1 MTRIARIETSLHQLT
16 LDPPFPA
23 AWDRRERQAFPVT
36 VYRVFDEDGRMGIGA
51 GDAMRGLV
59 DYLGLF
65 IGEDALDLARHSAI
79 LDNISFFDGRPW
91 PFEIALWDLA
101 GKVRQEPL
109 WRMVGGASNRIRPYA
124 SSGTHWRVDQVAER
138 VAGVLDAGFGALK
151 LRFGRPSLDQD
162 VEVLTAVKQVTGDR
176 VALMV
181 DCNQGWRMPWDTHP
195 AWTFEHALALAR
207 RLEALDVYW
216 MEEPL
221 HRADYDGMARLRS
234 ETSVRIAGGEMTRE
248 WYEFRTLL
256 ERGCLDVFQP
266 DAAVT
271 CGIERLRHF
280 AHEVA
285 DAGHTFSPHTWGSG
299 IALVANAHLT
309 AGTVGAPYL
318 EYPFDPPEWTA
329 QRRDF
334 LFTTPF
340 EPDGDG
346 WLTLSGA
353 PGLGVELD
361 EARLMATRTDSASY
375 G

>member
-1 MTRIARIETSLHQLT
+1 
-16 LDPPFPA
+16 
-23 AWDRRERQAFPVT
+23 
-36 VYRVFDEDGRMGIGA
+36 
-51 GDAMRGLV
+51 
-59 DYLGLF
+59 
-65 IGEDALDLARHSAI
+65 
-79 LDNISFFDGRPW
+79 
-91 PFEIALWDLA
+91 
-101 GKVRQEPL
+101 
-109 WRMVGGASNRIRPYA
+109 
-124 SSGTHWRVDQVAER
+124 
-138 VAGVLDAGFGALK
+138 LK
-151 LRFGRPSLDQD
+151 LRFGRASLDQD
-162 VEVLTAVKQVTGDR
+162 VEILAAVRECAGDR
-176 VALMV
+176 LELMV
-181 DCNQGWRMPWDTHP
+181 DCNQGWRMPWDIHP

-207 RLEALDVYW
+207 RLEERDVYW

-221 HRADYDGMARLRS
+221 HRADYGGMARLRA

-299 IALVANAHLT
+299 VALVANTHLT

-329 QRRDF
+329 PRRDF
-334 LFTTPF
+334 ILATPF
-340 EPDGDG
+340 EPDADG
-346 WLTLSGA
+346 WLTLSDA

-361 EARLMATRTDSASY
+361 EARLMSTRADSASY

>member
-1 MTRIARIETSLHQLT
+1 MSRIARIETSLHRLP

-23 AWDRRERQAFPVT
+23 AWDRRERRAFPVT
-36 VYRVFDEDGRMGIGA
+36 VYRVFDEDGRMGVGA

-65 IGEDALDLARHSAI
+65 IGEDALDLGRHSAV
-79 LDNISFFDGRPW
+79 LDNVSFFDGRPW

-101 GKVRQEPL
+101 GKIRREPV

-124 SSGTHWRVDQVAER
+124 SSGTHWRIDQVEER
-138 VAGVLDAGFGALK
+138 TETVLAAGFGALK

-162 VEVLTAVKQVTGDR
+162 VEVLSAVRELAGHR
-176 VALMV
+176 LELMV

-195 AWTFEHALALAR
+195 AWTFEHALALAK

-221 HRADYDGMARLRS
+221 HRADYDGMVRLRD

-329 QRRDF
+329 VRRDF
-334 LFTTPF
+334 IFTTPF
-340 EPDGDG
+340 VPDAEG
-346 WLTLSGA
+346 WLSLSDA
-353 PGLGVELD
+353 PGLGIELD
-361 EARLMATRTDSASY
+361 EGHLAATRTDSASY